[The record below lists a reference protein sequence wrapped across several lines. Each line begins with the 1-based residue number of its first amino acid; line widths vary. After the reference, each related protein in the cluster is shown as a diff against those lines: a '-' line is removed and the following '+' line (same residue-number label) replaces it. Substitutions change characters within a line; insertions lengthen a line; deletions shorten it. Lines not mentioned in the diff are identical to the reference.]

1 MMDVR
6 QMWVTTALLALA
18 ATAHAQP
25 APAAPAAP
33 DAPAAPVAPVAP
45 AVVEPP
51 PPPGVPLPSPPLA
64 ARPHLVPPPPG
75 AAAVGAAGPIR
86 VDLNCESSGRTK
98 ACPAFLLGFIDAN
111 KVLINAPRAAA
122 DVSLYVSIQEV
133 ALADHVHLRFVGRMP
148 GAPPI
153 IEIDTEIDSRA
164 EDDEQRAQLE
174 PVFLRGISLFVAARF
189 PALVTV
195 ALGVPD
201 AKTAA
206 AAPATRP
213 WDVSLGL
220 GGFGS
225 RTQQYKTYNGYAS
238 FNVSHLDKT
247 KRIAGGVSANG
258 ALNRQ
263 PPLTLGDGTIVSTN
277 TDQWALNAGI
287 TGAWLYDDTWSFG
300 GHSSWYRD
308 DPNGQ
313 YRYTFNAKGG
323 VEWDAYKADDP
334 RGNRLAVLYYAGYQ
348 ADGYNLRD
356 TLGETTASYPIH
368 GLIVNGSIRK
378 DKVGLGVELIVAGEV
393 LHPERRHQITAAPYI
408 ELKLGGHVDVSASF
422 SITKRE
428 LPPPDPAAVDATNF
442 AVLSRLSYAEPLAM
456 TGSLNLSIHLDRTNG
471 ARNDRF
477 SDL

>member
-1 MMDVR
+1 MFAR
-6 QMWVTTALLALA
+6 RAWVTA
-18 ATAHAQP
+18 AILGVAGAAHAQP
-25 APAAPAAP
+25 APDPSPAGE
-33 DAPAAPVAPVAP
+33 PAEPVAPVAP
-45 AVVEPP
+45 VGPVAPP
-51 PPPGVPLPSPPLA
+51 APISHRPRLPPAPAPDGDRTGP
-64 ARPHLVPPPPG
+64 
-75 AAAVGAAGPIR
+75 GPIR
-86 VDLNCESSGRTK
+86 VDLNCESAGRTK

-133 ALADHVHLRFVGRMP
+133 ALADHVHMRFVGRLP
-148 GAPPI
+148 GAPPV

-164 EDDEQRAQLE
+164 EDDAQRAQLE
-174 PVFLRGISLFVAARF
+174 PVFLRGIALFVAARF
-189 PALVTV
+189 PELVTV
-195 ALGVPD
+195 AFGVPD

-213 WDVSLGL
+213 WDVSLNI

-225 RTQQYKTYNGYAS
+225 RTQQYKTYNGYTNL
-238 FNVSHLDKT
+238 NVSHLDKT
-247 KRIAGGVSANG
+247 KRLSAGLSASG

-263 PPLTLGDGTIVSTN
+263 PPLMLNDGTIVSTN
-277 TDQWALNAGI
+277 TDQWTLNAGI
-287 TGAWLYDDTWSFG
+287 TGAWLYDDQWSFG
-300 GHSSWYRD
+300 GHSNWYRD

-313 YRYTFNAKGG
+313 YRYTVNAKAG
-323 VEWDAYKADDP
+323 VEWDGYKADDP
-334 RGNRLAVLYYAGYQ
+334 RGNRLAILYYAGGQ

-356 TLGETTASYPIH
+356 TLGETSAAYPIH
-368 GLIVNGSIRK
+368 GLIADGSIRK
-378 DKVGLGVELIVAGEV
+378 DKVGLGIELVVAAELV
-393 LHPERRHQITAAPYI
+393 HPGRRHQITAAPYI
-408 ELKLGGHVDVSASF
+408 DIKLGGHVDISASF

-428 LPPPDPAAVDATNF
+428 LPPPDPNAVDATDY

>member
-1 MMDVR
+1 MFAR
-6 QMWVTTALLALA
+6 RAWVVAAVLGLTGTAY
-18 ATAHAQP
+18 AQP
-25 APAAPAAP
+25 APDPAPPAPVEPITPPPPPPTAAPPPAP
-33 DAPAAPVAPVAP
+33 ISHVRRAPPP
-45 AVVEPP
+45 PP
-51 PPPGVPLPSPPLA
+51 PPPGT
-64 ARPHLVPPPPG
+64 
-75 AAAVGAAGPIR
+75 AGPIR

-111 KVLINAPRAAA
+111 KVLLNAPRAAA

-133 ALADHVHLRFVGRMP
+133 ALADHVHMRFVGRLP
-148 GAPPI
+148 GAPPV

-164 EDDEQRAQLE
+164 EDDAQRAQLE

-189 PALVTV
+189 PDLVTV

-206 AAPATRP
+206 AAPPTRP
-213 WDVSLGL
+213 WDVSLNI

-225 RTQQYKTYNGYAS
+225 RTQQYKTYNGYTNL
-238 FNVSHLDKT
+238 NVSHLDKT
-247 KRIAGGVSANG
+247 KRLSAGLSASG

-263 PPLTLGDGTIVSTN
+263 PPLMLNDGTIVSTN

-287 TGAWLYDDTWSFG
+287 TGAWLYDDQWSFG
-300 GHSSWYRD
+300 GHSNWYRD

-313 YRYTFNAKGG
+313 YRYTVNAKAG
-323 VEWDAYKADDP
+323 VEWDGYKADDP
-334 RGNRLAVLYYAGYQ
+334 RGNRLAILYYAGFQ

-356 TLGETTASYPIH
+356 TLGETTAAYPIH
-368 GLIVNGSIRK
+368 GIIADGSIRK
-378 DKVGLGVELIVAGEV
+378 DKVGLGIELVVAGEV
-393 LHPERRHQITAAPYI
+393 IHPGRRHQITAAPYI
-408 ELKLGGHVDVSASF
+408 DVKLGGHVDISASF
-422 SITKRE
+422 SVTKRE
-428 LPPPDPAAVDATNF
+428 LPPPDPAAVDATDY